1 MPTES
6 PEATVM
12 SVPSLRVRVSSE
24 SVARSSEAVM
34 VVTSPSER
42 ESEASCRESVVT
54 SESSEMVSDASAS
67 AVASDS
73 KPPPENPAMER
84 VSVIGA
90 LV

>member
-1 MPTES
+1 M
-6 PEATVM
+6 
-12 SVPSLRVRVSSE
+12 PSLSVRLSGE
-24 SVARSSEAVM
+24 SAMVPREAVM